1 MKKKI
6 IIKNPSGIHIE
17 HMLYIVKLSRQYE
30 SNVKI
35 IKDNIARNAKEFFD
49 LVEGE
54 LIAGSVIYLDVNGS
68 DENMAFNEL
77 YNFIINLKD

>member
-1 MKKKI
+1 
-6 IIKNPSGIHIE
+6 
-17 HMLYIVKLSRQYE
+17 MLYIVKLSRQYE

-54 LIAGSVIYLDVNGS
+54 LIAGSIIYLDVNGS